1 MDTLEAIFTRRSI
14 RRYQAK
20 PVPEE
25 FVQKLLAAAMAAPSA
40 RNEQPWQFV
49 VLTERSLLDEVPKI
63 TPNAPMAAQAPLG
76 ILICGDL
83 RLEKSPGY
91 WVVDCSAA
99 AQNMLLAAH
108 ALGLGAVWCGVYP
121 RSERMEGFSRLLALP
136 EEVKPHSLILV
147 GYPAEHPG
155 PENRFR
161 PDRVHYQRW
170 R

>member
-14 RRYQAK
+14 RRYQPRA
-20 PVPEE
+20 VPEE
-25 FVQKLLAAAMAAPSA
+25 LVQKLLAAAMAAPSA
-40 RNEQPWQFV
+40 RNEQPWHFV
-49 VLTERSLLDEVPKI
+49 VLTERSLLTEVPKI
-63 TPNAPMAAQAPLG
+63 TPNAPMAADAPLG

-83 RLEKSPGY
+83 RLELSPGY

-121 RSERMEGFSRLLALP
+121 RQERMEGFSRLLGLP

-147 GYPAEHPG
+147 GYPAEQRG
-155 PENRFR
+155 PEERFR
-161 PDRVHYQRW
+161 PDRIHYQRW
-170 R
+170 S